1 MPLYAAIAVAY
12 LIGSIPAALIAGY
25 LAGRIDIRA
34 VGSKNAGATNIY
46 RIFGIKPYIAVLTF
60 DVAKGYFAA
69 SFVASFVATEV
80 MDGLQLSI
88 LCGLVAVIGHV
99 FSVFAR
105 FRGGKGVATAAGVML
120 AIVPGPLL
128 VAVLVYLC
136 VLGATSY
143 VSLGSIGAAVSLPVT
158 LFAGHF
164 LGGSEYRL
172 EIYAITVFLVLLIL
186 VTHRSNIGRLIKGE
200 ETKTHFFKKPKT

>member
-1 MPLYAAIAVAY
+1 MPLYAAIVVAY
-12 LIGSIPAALIAGY
+12 LIGSIPAALIAGH
-25 LAGRIDIRA
+25 AIGKIDIRT

-46 RIFGIKPYIAVLTF
+46 RVFGIKPYLAVLAF

-69 SFVASFVATEV
+69 SFVASFAATEV

-88 LCGLVAVIGHV
+88 VCGLVAVIGHV

-105 FRGGKGVATAAGVML
+105 FRGGKGVATAAGVMV

-128 VAVLVYLC
+128 VAVLVYLG

-143 VSLGSIGAAVSLPVT
+143 VSLGSIGAAVSLPVA
-158 LFAGHF
+158 LLAGHF
-164 LGGSEYRL
+164 LGGSEYRM
-172 EIYAITVFLVLLIL
+172 ETYAITFLLALLIL
-186 VTHRSNIGRLIKGE
+186 VTHRSNIDRLIKGK